1 MDMRDN
7 VSSIFKEL
15 TVAAFDPMTEIDA
28 AQVIDAAAESMLV
41 TTAELDWPGPTIVYV
56 NPAFERMTGWHRTE
70 VIGKTPRLLQGPETD
85 RSVFE
90 NLRSQLAAGRTWEG
104 TAVNYRKDGSTFMME
119 WSIVPLRDEAGKIRQ
134 YLAVQR
140 DVTAR
145 IELNRARTNLSRYFS
160 PQLVKLLA
168 NRDVPLGPG
177 RRQDVSVLFIDVV
190 SFTRMAETAL
200 PEHLLALLRSFHKR
214 MERLIFRHNGA
225 VLGFIGDAIMVAF
238 GVPET
243 SRHDPVDALAC
254 AREMLEEIAEWNAK
268 RSRSGTF
275 AVEVGIGLHC
285 GPVVVGDVGSEQ
297 SMAFTVIGDTV
308 NVAARLEKLTRALKC
323 ALVVSNDLV
332 RAVRESA
339 EEAVAEGL
347 LAGLD
352 DKGDH
357 PIRGR
362 SGPVR
367 LWALDR
373 GNSRQVSTG

>member
-1 MDMRDN
+1 M
-7 VSSIFKEL
+7 
-15 TVAAFDPMTEIDA
+15 AAFDPMTEIDA
-28 AQVIDAAAESMLV
+28 AQVINAAAESMLV

-70 VIGKTPRLLQGPETD
+70 VIGKTPRILQGPETD

-90 NLRSQLAAGRTWEG
+90 NLRSQLAAGRAWEG
-104 TAVNYRKDGSTFMME
+104 TAVNYRRDGSTFIME
-119 WSIVPLRDEAGKIRQ
+119 WSIVPLPDGDGKVRQ
-134 YLAVQR
+134 FLAVQR

-145 IELNRARTNLSRYFS
+145 IEADRARANLSRYFS

-168 NRDVPLGPG
+168 NRDVSLGPG

-190 SFTRMAETAL
+190 GFTRMAETAL
-200 PEHLLALLRSFHKR
+200 PEQLLALLRSFHKR

-225 VLGFIGDAIMVAF
+225 ILGFIGDAIMVAF

-243 SRHDPVDALAC
+243 SQRDPVDALAC
-254 AREMLEEIAEWNAK
+254 ARAMLEEVAEWNAK
-268 RSRSGTF
+268 RNEAGKF

-285 GPVVVGDVGSEQ
+285 GPVIVGDVGSER

-308 NVAARLEKLTRALKC
+308 NVADRLEKLTRTLKC

-332 RAVRESA
+332 LAVREYA
-339 EEAVAEGL
+339 EGSVAEGL

-352 DKGDH
+352 DKGYH
-357 PIRGR
+357 RIRGR
-362 SGPVR
+362 TGPVR

-373 GNSRQVSTG
+373 GNSRQASTG

>member
-1 MDMRDN
+1 MPP
-7 VSSIFKEL
+7 SIFKAL
-15 TVAAFDPMTEIDA
+15 TMAAFDPMTEIDA
-28 AQVIDAAAESMLV
+28 AQVINAAAESMLV

-70 VIGKTPRLLQGPETD
+70 VIGKTPRILQGPETD

-90 NLRSQLAAGRTWEG
+90 NLRSQLAAGRAWEG
-104 TAVNYRKDGSTFMME
+104 TAVNYRRDGSTFIME
-119 WSIVPLRDEAGKIRQ
+119 WSIVPLPDGDGKVRQ
-134 YLAVQR
+134 FLAVQR

-145 IELNRARTNLSRYFS
+145 IEVNRARANLSRYFS

-168 NRDVPLGPG
+168 NRDVSLGPG

-190 SFTRMAETAL
+190 GFTRMAETAL
-200 PEHLLALLRSFHKR
+200 PEQLLALLRSFHKR

-225 VLGFIGDAIMVAF
+225 ILGFIGDAIMVAF

-243 SRHDPVDALAC
+243 SQRDPVDALAC
-254 AREMLEEIAEWNAK
+254 ARAMLEEVAEWNAK
-268 RSRSGTF
+268 RNEAGKF

-285 GPVVVGDVGSEQ
+285 GPVIVGDVGSER

-308 NVAARLEKLTRALKC
+308 NVADRLEKLTRTLKC

-332 RAVRESA
+332 LAVREYA
-339 EEAVAEGL
+339 EGSVAEGL

-352 DKGDH
+352 DKGYH
-357 PIRGR
+357 RIRGR
-362 SGPVR
+362 TGPVR

-373 GNSRQVSTG
+373 GNSRQASTG

>member
-1 MDMRDN
+1 MPP
-7 VSSIFKEL
+7 SIFKAL
-15 TVAAFDPMTEIDA
+15 TMAAFDPMTEIDA
-28 AQVIDAAAESMLV
+28 AQVINAAAESMLV

-70 VIGKTPRLLQGPETD
+70 VIGKTPRILQGPETD

-90 NLRSQLAAGRTWEG
+90 NLRSQLAAGRAWKG
-104 TAVNYRKDGSTFMME
+104 TAVNYRRDGSRFIME
-119 WSIVPLRDEAGKIRQ
+119 WSIVPLPDGDGKVRQ
-134 YLAVQR
+134 FLAVQR

-145 IELNRARTNLSRYFS
+145 IEVNRARANLSRYFS

-168 NRDVPLGPG
+168 NRDVSLGPG

-190 SFTRMAETAL
+190 GFTRMAETAL
-200 PEHLLALLRSFHKR
+200 PEQLLALLRSFHKR

-225 VLGFIGDAIMVAF
+225 ILGFIGDAIMVAF

-243 SRHDPVDALAC
+243 SQRDPVDALAC
-254 AREMLEEIAEWNAK
+254 ARAMLEEVAEWNAK
-268 RSRSGTF
+268 RNEAGTF

-285 GPVVVGDVGSEQ
+285 GPVIVGDVGSER

-308 NVAARLEKLTRALKC
+308 NLADRLEKLTRTLKC

-332 RAVRESA
+332 LAVREYA
-339 EEAVAEGL
+339 EGSVAEGL

-352 DKGDH
+352 DKGYH
-357 PIRGR
+357 RIRGR
-362 SGPVR
+362 TGPVR

-373 GNSRQVSTG
+373 GNSRQASTG

>member
-1 MDMRDN
+1 MPP
-7 VSSIFKEL
+7 SIFKAL
-15 TVAAFDPMTEIDA
+15 TMAAFDPMTEIDA
-28 AQVIDAAAESMLV
+28 AQVINAAAESMLV

-70 VIGKTPRLLQGPETD
+70 VIGKTPRILQGPETD

-90 NLRSQLAAGRTWEG
+90 NLRSQLAAGRAWKG
-104 TAVNYRKDGSTFMME
+104 TAVNYRRDGSTFIME
-119 WSIVPLRDEAGKIRQ
+119 WSIVPLPDGDGKVRQ
-134 YLAVQR
+134 FLAVQR

-145 IELNRARTNLSRYFS
+145 IEADRARANLSRYFS

-168 NRDVPLGPG
+168 NRDVSLGPG

-190 SFTRMAETAL
+190 GFTRMAETAS
-200 PEHLLALLRSFHKR
+200 PEQLLALLRSFHKR

-225 VLGFIGDAIMVAF
+225 ILGFIGDAIMVAF

-243 SRHDPVDALAC
+243 SQRDPVDALAC
-254 AREMLEEIAEWNAK
+254 ARAMLEEVAEWNAK
-268 RSRSGTF
+268 RNEAGKF

-285 GPVVVGDVGSEQ
+285 GPVIVGDVGSER

-308 NVAARLEKLTRALKC
+308 NVGNRLEKLTRTLKC

-332 RAVRESA
+332 LAVREYA
-339 EEAVAEGL
+339 EGSVAEGL

-352 DKGDH
+352 DKGCH
-357 PIRGR
+357 RIRGR
-362 SGPVR
+362 TGPVR

-373 GNSRQVSTG
+373 GNSRQASTG

>member
-1 MDMRDN
+1 
-7 VSSIFKEL
+7 
-15 TVAAFDPMTEIDA
+15 
-28 AQVIDAAAESMLV
+28 
-41 TTAELDWPGPTIVYV
+41 
-56 NPAFERMTGWHRTE
+56 
-70 VIGKTPRLLQGPETD
+70 
-85 RSVFE
+85 
-90 NLRSQLAAGRTWEG
+90 
-104 TAVNYRKDGSTFMME
+104 ME
-119 WSIVPLRDEAGKIRQ
+119 WSIVPLVDGDGKIRQ

-145 IELNRARTNLSRYFS
+145 IEANRARANLSRYFS
-160 PQLVKLLA
+160 PQLVELLA

-190 SFTRMAETAL
+190 GFTRTAETAL
-200 PEHLLALLRSFHKR
+200 PEQLVVLLRSFHKR

-225 VLGFIGDAIMVAF
+225 ILGFIGDAIMVAF

-243 SRHDPVDALAC
+243 GRRDPVDALAC
-254 AREMLEEIAEWNAK
+254 ARGMLEAVAEWNAE
-268 RSRSGTF
+268 RSGSDRF

-285 GPVVVGDVGSEQ
+285 GPVIVGDVGSER

-308 NVAARLEKLTRALKC
+308 NVAERLEKLTRTLKC

-332 RAVRESA
+332 LAVRESA

-347 LAGLD
+347 LAGLN
-352 DKGDH
+352 DKGYRQ
-357 PIRGR
+357 IRGR

-373 GNSRQVSTG
+373 GKSRQASSG